1 MKLPWPSPL
10 QREDRLLA
18 RARAGNRAAFVQL
31 YRSLYPPL
39 WSFVARRTPRREDA
53 EDVLARVF
61 EKLLGGLD
69 RVDTSR
75 GHLRVFLYTAARN
88 ALVDA
93 ARAQR
98 QALELEEA
106 EPLLVEPR
114 TPLETLLAGEQA
126 DALRGQ
132 VAALPAEARRLLAL
146 RYGDGLGH
154 REIAGLLGLSP
165 AAVRQRL
172 SRALRSLRHSSPLD
186 TGALAHDA

>member
-10 QREDRLLA
+10 QCEDRLLA

-39 WSFVARRTPRREDA
+39 WRFVARRTPRREDA

-61 EKLLGGLD
+61 EKLLGGLE
-69 RVDTSR
+69 RVDTTR
-75 GHLRVFLYTAARN
+75 GHVRVFLYTAARN

-114 TPLETLLAGEQA
+114 TPLQTLLAGEQA
-126 DALRGQ
+126 EALRGQ
-132 VAALPAEARRLLAL
+132 VAALPPEARQLLGL

-154 REIAGLLGLSP
+154 REIAELLGLSP

-172 SRALRSLRHSSPLD
+172 SRALRGLRQSSPLD